1 MLFLPAVEVQRKTTT
16 TPADVVSATARCSVQ
31 RKGTVR
37 GKRDPTPKR
46 ASRTCTLPQVRTVS
60 PGTVSSSI
68 TDSEASS
75 QAGDSDTDCTLD
87 SLFDMDIS
95 DFADKASTNS
105 TVYYPV
111 AALPTLEMSG
121 DRGGILENAGD
132 DVHSW
137 VDILFSEGC
146 EFAPTEDFEAV

>member
-1 MLFLPAVEVQRKTTT
+1 M
-16 TPADVVSATARCSVQ
+16 
-31 RKGTVR
+31 R

-60 PGTVSSSI
+60 PGSVSSSSCI
-68 TDSEASS
+68 TDSETSS
-75 QAGDSDTDCTLD
+75 LAGDSDTDGTLD

-95 DFADKASTNS
+95 EFADKASTNS

-137 VDILFSEGC
+137 VDILFSEEC